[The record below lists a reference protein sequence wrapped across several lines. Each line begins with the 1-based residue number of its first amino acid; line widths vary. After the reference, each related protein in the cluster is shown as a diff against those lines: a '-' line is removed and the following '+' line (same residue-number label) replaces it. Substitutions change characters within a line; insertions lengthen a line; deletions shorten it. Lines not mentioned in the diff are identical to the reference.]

1 MAHETDLVEGLF
13 AHLHAMTLTPAL
25 PIAWPNVKFEPGA
38 GQRYLRVSFMPTST
52 TGVGLA
58 DDSSN
63 QHRAILQIDVMT
75 PITTKG
81 EGIKA
86 PLDIAGQ
93 VASHFKRGT
102 RLYRGSTRILI
113 RRAVIE
119 GAMVSGAHWMTPVS
133 IYARAFAPNT

>member
-1 MAHETDLVEGLF
+1 
-13 AHLHAMTLTPAL
+13 MTLTPAC
-25 PIAWPNVKFEPGA
+25 PVAWPNVKFDAPA

-52 TGVGLA
+52 LGVGLA

-75 PITTKG
+75 PVTSSG
-81 EGIKA
+81 EGITA
-86 PLDIAGQ
+86 PLAIAGQ
-93 VASHFKRGT
+93 VATHFKRGT
-102 RLYRGSTRILI
+102 RLYRGPTRILI